1 MPRTINPY
9 YPNQN
14 VTRMLAG
21 IAKQCRTIEEC
32 RTELHNE
39 NPQISQ
45 TLTLRLRKSSP
56 LREHGVATGRALQQ
70 LVHAG
75 RRRAPACSCRGAA
88 AAAAAAPDPARAGG
102 RAEVDA
108 RDGPQGTEQI
118 GRVLLPPE
126 HRCSLSPSTSRQP
139 PARRCTGSGEEK
151 RKKRPDG
158 VPGGRRRRPD
168 PGAAAQR

>member
-14 VTRMLAG
+14 VTRMFAG

-56 LREHGVATGRALQQ
+56 LREHRVAGRALQQ
-70 LVHAG
+70 LMHAG
-75 RRRAPACSCRGAA
+75 RQRPPTCSSRGAA
-88 AAAAAAPDPARAGG
+88 AVAAAAAAPAPAWCAPFPPR
-102 RAEVDA
+102 R
-108 RDGPQGTEQI
+108 I
-118 GRVLLPPE
+118 LPP
-126 HRCSLSPSTSRQP
+126 SPAPPPRGRPWSARSTRAP
-139 PARRCTGSGEEK
+139 TAGLRTTHAPVAG
-151 RKKRPDG
+151 
-158 VPGGRRRRPD
+158 
-168 PGAAAQR
+168 